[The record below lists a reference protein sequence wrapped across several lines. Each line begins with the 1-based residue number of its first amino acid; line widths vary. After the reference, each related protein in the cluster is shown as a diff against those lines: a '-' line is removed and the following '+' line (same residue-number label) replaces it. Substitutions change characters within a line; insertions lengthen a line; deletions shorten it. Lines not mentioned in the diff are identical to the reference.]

1 MLNRTSPFRFVL
13 TLLLALA
20 VPFCC
25 CDLRSLL
32 SGCASCDT
40 STGGD
45 TRTVAVHDDSEA
57 HDTPATHSH
66 CHGHSPKGDEQDGS
80 TPAEAPEKDQH
91 DCSCGK
97 NTGKMLTVQKSTV
110 ELPVPVVIAV
120 LAWAQPVDQVPLA
133 LIRGHERDQRVV
145 QRPQTS
151 LLRQHC
157 ALIV

>member
-1 MLNRTSPFRFVL
+1 MLQRGSSLRLLVTV
-13 TLLLALA
+13 LLAVA

-25 CDLRSLL
+25 CDFHSLL
-32 SGCASCDT
+32 SGCASCEAPARQIDAEA
-40 STGGD
+40 
-45 TRTVAVHDDSEA
+45 VAHVHDDGAGHHHAA
-57 HDTPATHSH
+57 HHEHSADPVTDGDQGTTP
-66 CHGHSPKGDEQDGS
+66 CGPGDE
-80 TPAEAPEKDQH
+80 KH
-91 DCSCGK
+91 DCNCGK
-97 NTGKMLTVQKSTV
+97 TDGMMLTVQKSTV
-110 ELPVPVVIAV
+110 ELPAPVVVAV